1 MLLLENF
8 ELQFRI
14 AKANAPAIV
23 IPVFPRIA
31 PANVTPTDIPSGI
44 LWSVT
49 ARISI
54 VVFFSFDFTPSG
66 LLLSKCM
73 CGIILSKT
81 SKNTTPNKKPIETG
95 IHAIFPCSVAISIDG
110 INNDHTDAAIITPAA
125 NPSSNFSIFLFILF
139 FIRNTIPEPDSSSY
153 KWY

>member
-1 MLLLENF
+1 M
-8 ELQFRI
+8 QFRI

-23 IPVFPRIA
+23 IPAFPRIA
-31 PANVTPTDIPSGI
+31 PANVTPTAIPSGI

-49 ARISI
+49 AKTSI
-54 VVFFSFDFTPSG
+54 VVFFSFAFTPSG
-66 LLLSKCM
+66 LLLSKCKW
-73 CGIILSKT
+73 GITLSKT
-81 SKNTTPNKKPIETG
+81 SKNTIPNKNPIVAG

-110 INNDHTDAAIITPAA
+110 INKDHTDAAIITPAA

-139 FIRNTIPEPDSSSY
+139 FIKNTIPEPNSCSY